1 MKFPFKEGSYYIDG
15 YLKSNLDLLI
25 RDVKDDN
32 DCVIAVSGREGT
44 GKSTMTIQA
53 ACYVDPTF
61 NLDRVVFDSADFRK
75 RVLAANKYEA
85 VVFDECIAG
94 LRGVSWS
101 GHVSR
106 ALVQMLAQ
114 IRQKNLFVFLVLPSF
129 FELIKY
135 AAIHRTQALL
145 HCYRGKDGK
154 RGRFVGY
161 GWEKKKR
168 LYLMGKKFYDMN
180 VQHGDFVARFT
191 KAMPLDDAAYRKKK
205 LLALE
210 KAQVEPETRTYIK
223 TSSQRD
229 GLIKYLIKDK
239 GESATTISKGMRKYC
254 PDFAL
259 SDRQIRGIGVGERG
273 VNSHMYP
280 TDPGKGTYHV

>member
-44 GKSTMTIQA
+44 GKSTLSIQA

-85 VVFDECIAG
+85 VVFDEAIAG
-94 LRGVSWS
+94 MRGVAWS

-114 IRQKNLFVFLVLPSF
+114 IRQKNLYVFLVLPSF

-191 KAMPLDDAAYRKKK
+191 KAMPLNEDAYRKKK
-205 LLALE
+205 LLALS
-210 KAQVEPETRTYIK
+210 KAQDEPETQTFIK
-223 TSSQRD
+223 TRSQRD
-229 GLIKYLIKDK
+229 AIIKYLVKDM
-239 GESATTISKGMRKYC
+239 GMASTTISASITKYS
-254 PDFAL
+254 PKFAL
-259 SDRQIRGIGVGERG
+259 SSHRIRSIAAQKGG
-273 VNSHMYP
+273 VNA
-280 TDPGKGTYHV
+280 